1 LAINSAQIFKTK
13 SSRVP
18 IAIITSHEGIL
29 VSLLILLT
37 NNVSAYYHILIIG
50 DFPAGVFNHRISIPK
65 SIIFPR
71 INWLTRLFA
80 LRLSP
85 FEITLEVDS
94 DTVNCVDLYG
104 LLNDIYELRKGHVD
118 IALMQLSKLADP
130 FHPQNGIKYD

>member
-1 LAINSAQIFKTK
+1 M
-13 SSRVP
+13 
-18 IAIITSHEGIL
+18 ITSHEGIL
-29 VSLLILLT
+29 VSLLILFT

-65 SIIFPR
+65 NILFPG

-94 DTVNCVDLYG
+94 DTVHCVDLYG

-130 FHPQNGIKYD
+130 FHPQNGK